1 MRTRK
6 RKFSEQEKDRYVVA
20 VAEDMTKWERP
31 IAVKPTS
38 IRLSPIIIEKA
49 KYFAK
54 LHKARGYQSWLK
66 HIVEERIRMEE
77 EIVSNYKRALKADT
91 GR

>member
-1 MRTRK
+1 MKTRK
-6 RKFSEQEKDRYVVA
+6 RKLSEQEKDRYVVA
-20 VAEDMTKWERP
+20 VAKDMTKWEKP

-38 IRLSPIIIEKA
+38 IRLSPTIIEKA
-49 KYFAK
+49 KYFAT

-66 HIVEERIRMEE
+66 RIVEERIRMEE
-77 EIVSNYKRALKADT
+77 EIVSDYKRASKAGT